1 MSITKPNLDQIGNY
15 LNNLPPDP
23 SSLQQLNQWSKGT
36 NPDIPGWA
44 AAAALQSKTNELGQ
58 QSLMQ
63 GAATGPMPTVID
75 KLRQQ
80 AAQVAQAKQQQDM
93 ARRMQM
99 AQAQQPGIAGLM
111 APAAAPA
118 PTEPAPSAGMTAATG
133 GLMHLPVDSGMF
145 NYAEGGVIGFDQG
158 GDAKKAVESAMPVD
172 MPASYPG
179 TYTQYLA
186 DRAAALAAVKANN
199 PEAAAPAY
207 TGPRQETY
215 AERDTR
221 MHNQPALSSYADPFS
236 LANITKM
243 LGLTPATPDAVN
255 QAHASAWGNP
265 NLLHPVPGVMTGQG
279 PAVAP
284 AASNAGTVPV
294 FDDTSATAPAPAN
307 TAPPAQTA
315 PAAAPAQTAPA
326 GPANTGIQQLLP
338 KPPAAAKPV
347 PVPAPTGPAPGS
359 FEAQLQTQLNAAPVE
374 PTTKDVLK
382 QEAELMPDEL
392 KTPYMKEARARAQA
406 RDDLYKAGLKDRGV
420 EHLMKVLNAIHT
432 GGLAGA
438 GVGDVNATEAERAA
452 DYAHQVEMAKTL
464 DELDKGQRGEAQ
476 TRFTERTKSMS
487 DKEKEFAEAQ
497 RNRTTALASAYGTQQ
512 RSADEALN
520 RLTDLEK
527 ARIMAA
533 VRPSEQMQAV
543 NHYLDLKTKD
553 PKAAADFMDAIGQ
566 ISGAKTGR
574 DSAAMEKAMTIVENS
589 AKNNFALL
597 KKYKDNPA
605 LKDADI
611 TAAYNKIVN
620 AGAATTTNPTPT
632 PSGAGWGIKPI
643 Q

>member
-80 AAQVAQAKQQQDM
+80 AAQVAQAKQQQEM

-99 AQAQQPGIAGLM
+99 AQMQQPGIAGLM
-111 APAAAPA
+111 APTAAPAAAPA
-118 PTEPAPSAGMTAATG
+118 PTPSAGMTAATG

-284 AASNAGTVPV
+284 AASNASPAPL
-294 FDDTSATAPAPAN
+294 FDDTSATVAPPA
-307 TAPPAQTA
+307 APPAQTA

-359 FEAQLQTQLNAAPVE
+359 FEAQLQTQLN
-374 PTTKDVLK
+374 KDVLK

-464 DELDKGQRGEAQ
+464 DELDKGQRSEAQ
-476 TRFTERTKSMS
+476 TRFTER
-487 DKEKEFAEAQ
+487 AEAQ
-497 RNRTTALASAYGTQQ
+497 RNRTTALASAYATQQ
-512 RSADEALN
+512 KSRDEALN

-527 ARIMAA
+527 ARIMSA

-605 LKDADI
+605 LKDDDI
-611 TAAYNKIVN
+611 TAAYNKIIS
-620 AGAATTTNPTPT
+620 AGNATTTNPNPKN
-632 PSGAGWGIKPI
+632 SNGAGWGIK
-643 Q
+643 QLH